1 MSGRPTDHW
10 PGAPN
15 CCSARRCGRG
25 SRSDVQDRVE
35 PADAPALLVL
45 DRPRVAD
52 GRCWVKV
59 RLPSRPNDATGWLDT
74 EQIQLRP
81 TAWRI
86 VVTRS
91 ARRVDVLRDGKV
103 VRRFPVVV
111 GAPSTPTPAGL
122 FAITQ
127 TWRGNPGTF
136 LGSWVLSLS
145 AHSDVLMRY
154 DGGDGRAALHGRGGA
169 SFLDPLGTAASHG
182 CVRLSNE
189 TISWLVRT
197 IGRTRLPGTPVR
209 IQ

>member
-1 MSGRPTDHW
+1 MRASR
-10 PGAPN
+10 AK
-15 CCSARRCGRG
+15 RG
-25 SRSDVQDRVE
+25 TAVE
-35 PADAPALLVL
+35 PGDAPALLVL
-45 DRPRVAD
+45 DRPRVAE

-74 EQIQLRP
+74 DKIQLRP
-81 TAWRI
+81 TTWRI
-86 VVTRS
+86 VVRRS
-91 ARRVDVLRDGKV
+91 ARRVDVLRSGKL

-122 FAITQ
+122 FSITQ
-127 TWRGNPGTF
+127 TWRGNPADF

-169 SFLDPLGTAASHG
+169 SLLAPLGTAASHG

-189 TISWLVRT
+189 TIGWLVRT

-209 IQ
+209 IR